1 MGDAFDLIPTDH
13 LRRHGRRPPVD
24 RVRAPHRALSRARPP
39 LAVPD
44 RSQSAGG
51 HVRRLSKRRPSVSVH
66 RPNRRR
72 RRHGRLCAGRFG
84 GMSFTGIEHG
94 RLILFRV
101 RDLQPEE
108 QLSPARS
115 HKMTLEPHLVS
126 SIVVN
131 GRPVWPAESLSPEV
145 TRCQTMLTKARC
157 WRPVC
162 VNVSSSSGARSAPK
176 PTT

>member
-1 MGDAFDLIPTDH
+1 
-13 LRRHGRRPPVD
+13 
-24 RVRAPHRALSRARPP
+24 
-39 LAVPD
+39 
-44 RSQSAGG
+44 
-51 HVRRLSKRRPSVSVH
+51 
-66 RPNRRR
+66 
-72 RRHGRLCAGRFG
+72 
-84 GMSFTGIEHG
+84 MSFTGIEHG

-162 VNVSSSSGARSAPK
+162 VNLSSSSGARSAPK
-176 PTT
+176 NNLNQQPSPGITRDQRRSIDNRSQPLARLAIEQQRRRR